1 MMTPNRLAALIVI
14 AFGLGYGYLA
24 YRQPSASALG
34 DPGLSL
40 FPSLLTILILLL
52 AVTILVQDIRGKA
65 LPKRFAFQVTSG
77 GIRSVIG
84 LALVLAY
91 FIIIPYLGFLI
102 SSFLL
107 FASMMWLCGERRPV
121 WIVGFSSV
129 IPLLILL
136 FFQELFQIPLPKLG
150 LLEGV
155 F

>member
-1 MMTPNRLAALIVI
+1 MTPNRLVALILI

-24 YRQPSASALG
+24 YRQPKASALG
-34 DPGLSL
+34 DPGLAL
-40 FPSLLTILILLL
+40 FPSILTFLILLL
-52 AVTILVQDIRGKA
+52 SVTILVQDIRGKA

-77 GIRSVIG
+77 GTRSVIG
-84 LALVLAY
+84 LALVLVY

-107 FASMMWLCGERRPV
+107 FASLMWLCGERRPV